1 MLFGFI
7 YKPFLYQ
14 KLLKQLYRFF
24 HNFGMSKA
32 VFGLVKEH
40 YGVGLIY
47 SIRKQM
53 FVKAVGFSQVTLK
66 KVTIVRALKVFLRY
80 RNAYLSNYTL
90 TGF

>member
-14 KLLKQLYRFF
+14 KLLKQLHRFF
-24 HNFGMSKA
+24 HDFGVGKA
-32 VFGLVKEH
+32 VFGLVKKH
-40 YGVGLIY
+40 YGIRLIY
-47 SIRKQM
+47 RIRQQM

-66 KVTIVRALKVFLRY
+66 QVTVVRALKVFLRY
-80 RNAYLSNYTL
+80 RNAYLSDHTL